1 MLKITN
7 LTKKFNKNIVLNNVD
22 LEVKKG
28 EVVAIIG
35 PSGTGKSTL
44 LRCINLLEMP
54 NKGELHIGDIS
65 VKLNNLSKMDILKI
79 RKKSAMVFQN
89 FNLFNNKR
97 VIENVMEPL
106 LVVKKFKKE
115 DAKKIAIEKLSLV
128 GLSDKLYEYPSK
140 LSGGQKQRV
149 AIARAIAVNPEIIL
163 MDEPTSALDP
173 ELVGEVLQVIKSLSE
188 SDITMLI
195 VTHEMNFAKQV
206 ADRIIFMENGTIVE
220 DDSPDQLFKSSKN
233 SRISQFANINA
244 NEYA

>member
-7 LTKKFNKNIVLNNVD
+7 LTKKFNKNIVLNNID
-22 LEVKKG
+22 LQVKKG

-44 LRCINLLEMP
+44 LRCINLLETP
-54 NKGELHIGDIS
+54 DEGELHIDDVS
-65 VKLNNLSKMDILKI
+65 VKLNNLSKMDIFKI

-89 FNLFNNKR
+89 YNLFNNKK

-115 DAKKIAIEKLSLV
+115 YAKKIAIEKLSLV

-149 AIARAIAVNPEIIL
+149 AIARAIAVDPEIIL

-206 ADRIIFMENGTIVE
+206 ADRIIFMENETVYR
-220 DDSPDQLFKSSKN
+220 FV
-233 SRISQFANINA
+233 
-244 NEYA
+244 

>member
-7 LTKKFNKNIVLNNVD
+7 LTKKFNKNIVLNNID
-22 LEVKKG
+22 LQVKKG

-44 LRCINLLEMP
+44 LRCINLLETP
-54 NKGELHIGDIS
+54 DEGELHIGDVS
-65 VKLNNLSKMDILKI
+65 VKLNNLSKMDIFKI

-89 FNLFNNKR
+89 YNLFNNKK

-115 DAKKIAIEKLSLV
+115 YAKKIAIEKLSLV

-149 AIARAIAVNPEIIL
+149 AIARAIAVDPEIIL

-206 ADRIIFMENGTIVE
+206 ADRIIFMENGNIVE
-220 DDSPDQLFKSSKN
+220 DDSPDKLFKSSKN
-233 SRISQFANINA
+233 SRISQFANISA
-244 NEYA
+244 HEYA